1 MTEKKGA
8 MKGERT
14 GKIEDPGK
22 LKKREKKAR
31 KKRQVT

>member
-22 LKKREKKAR
+22 LKERRKQGKRGK
-31 KKRQVT
+31 